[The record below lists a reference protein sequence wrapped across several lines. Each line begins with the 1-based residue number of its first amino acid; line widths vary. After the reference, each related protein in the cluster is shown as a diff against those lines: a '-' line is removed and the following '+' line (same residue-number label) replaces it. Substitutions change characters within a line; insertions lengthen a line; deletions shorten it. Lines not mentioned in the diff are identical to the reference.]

1 VVSTAAAT
9 AVQGWVNARRLRQP
23 RKSTTFATAPT
34 KSRIWG
40 SEKKN
45 TAGARDAVRPKMIT
59 PTTIQQ
65 TEAFR
70 APEVDEVKIGSVNGF
85 GEFGIIG
92 TAAAVA
98 GAVHQ
103 ATGIRTRKTLI
114 CSKDLTVARC
124 LPLVSGRR
132 LYRPARC
139 ADPMCKA
146 FRTWRRC
153 RSN

>member
-1 VVSTAAAT
+1 
-9 AVQGWVNARRLRQP
+9 
-23 RKSTTFATAPT
+23 
-34 KSRIWG
+34 
-40 SEKKN
+40 
-45 TAGARDAVRPKMIT
+45 MIT

-70 APEVDEVKIGSVNGF
+70 APEVDEVTIASVNGF
-85 GEFGIIG
+85 GEIGIIG

-98 GAVHQ
+98 GAVHH
-103 ATGIRTRKTLI
+103 ATGIRTRKTPI

-139 ADPMCKA
+139 ADPTCKA
-146 FRTWRRC
+146 FRTRRRC
-153 RSN
+153 RSD